1 MSAVGATQPAIG
13 ASDEALVAA
22 VRRGDDV
29 AFGELYN
36 RYGRRIVAYVLGMVG
51 DHGRAEDITQEVFI
65 SALRRMRDTDR
76 PIAFK
81 PWVYEIAKNAC
92 IDEFRRTRRKN
103 EVPLDSDDDDREGQ
117 TRMLVSRGPTPDSAL
132 ERRQQLDDL
141 RGAFK
146 GLSDNH
152 HKILVLRELEG
163 LSYTEIG
170 RRMGMTRPVVESTL
184 FRARRRLGQEYD
196 EIASGRRCEQ
206 VHAVI
211 DAGGPTAVR
220 GLGVR
225 EHRRLARHV
234 AHCQPCRRYAWAA
247 GVDEAVLKP
256 PSIAE
261 KIAALLPIP
270 AFLRFRRH
278 GGDANGTRA
287 SSSHSI
293 ASVQTASQT
302 VAQLAGPG
310 SPAAGLGRVAA
321 AVVAVAVAGG
331 GIVAGVTSQQSSKPS
346 HPKLTAAPASSTL
359 PGIARAHRTAP
370 ATATRSTSQT
380 LISAKTVRSNGSS
393 SSARSTGG
401 SGSSTSSGQS
411 AVQSGGSPS
420 ASAASASTGGTTKS
434 GLTGAHLPSIPSL
447 PKAQLPPLPK
457 VDLNSVTSTASNLT
471 HSVTSTVKS
480 TVGTLSKTLTGG

>member
-1 MSAVGATQPAIG
+1 LGG
-13 ASDEALVAA
+13 SDEALVAA
-22 VRRGDDV
+22 VRRGDDR
-29 AFGELYN
+29 AFGELYS
-36 RYGRRIVAYVLGMVG
+36 RYEGRIVAYVLGMVG

-65 SALRRMRDTDR
+65 SALRRMRSTDR

-92 IDEFRRTRRKN
+92 IDEFRRTKRSK
-103 EVPLDSDDDDREGQ
+103 EVPLESDDDRESPAQ
-117 TRMLVSRGPTPDSAL
+117 VLVSNGSSPDTAL

-141 RGAFK
+141 RGAFR

-170 RRMGMTRPVVESTL
+170 RRMDMTRPVVESTL

-220 GLGVR
+220 ALGIR
-225 EHRRLARHV
+225 EHRRVARHV

-247 GVDEAVLKP
+247 GVDDNVLKP

-270 AFLRFRRH
+270 AFLRWRRH
-278 GGDANGTRA
+278 RGQGDTTSA
-287 SSSHSI
+287 SAPHSI
-293 ASVQTASQT
+293 ASLQTASQT
-302 VAQLAGPG
+302 MAQLAGPG

-331 GIVAGVTSQQSSKPS
+331 GVVAGISSQEGSKPAQHRFTPAAAS
-346 HPKLTAAPASSTL
+346 ISNPPGTASAHHGAPAGAVKQGS
-359 PGIARAHRTAP
+359 GTA
-370 ATATRSTSQT
+370 
-380 LISAKTVRSNGSS
+380 IKTVRG
-393 SSARSTGG
+393 T
-401 SGSSTSSGQS
+401 SGSSTTATG
-411 AVQSGGSPS
+411 AGTTGGSTSSSQSNARQSTSPG
-420 ASAASASTGGTTKS
+420 ASVAALTNGVNKSASTGS
-434 GLTGAHLPSIPSL
+434 HLPSLPSL
-447 PKAQLPPLPK
+447 PKPKLPSLPK
-457 VDLNSVTSTASNLT
+457 VDAGSVSSGVNSLT
-471 HSVTSTVKS
+471 QTVGSTVSS
-480 TVGTLSKTLTGG
+480 TLGTLNKTLNGG